1 MQDHLGANIHQ
12 NFRIYELWIL
22 LNWGQLF
29 CRYFTWI
36 FAAQI
41 SFQIRSFWLWIF
53 VIGESRLT
61 FWYEDF
67 WRKYPWQFPAMN
79 ICPISRNPQPNIFF
93 NPSCTLKTTNCR
105 LPIFIYLYL
114 VEKIAFRG
122 KSNEQLNES
131 QAGLSYADAPSFFY
145 LDKESEAV

>member
-1 MQDHLGANIHQ
+1 MQDHLGANILH
-12 NFRIYELWIL
+12 NFRIYELWIF

-41 SFQIRSFWLWIF
+41 SFQIRNFWLSIF

-93 NPSCTLKTTNCR
+93 DPPCTLNIKDNQ
-105 LPIFIYLYL
+105 LQSPYLYIFVFGWKDSFQRQIQRTTEWEPSRL
-114 VEKIAFRG
+114 VLCRCTLLF
-122 KSNEQLNES
+122 L
-131 QAGLSYADAPSFFY
+131 PW
-145 LDKESEAV
+145 